1 MKTKKFAGAAAVGT
15 VTAVTT
21 LLLGAT
27 PALAQEDSASDS
39 AYALSASGILDINP
53 ISFVESAD
61 GTLVHDELLSIGDVA
76 GPVEDDISVG
86 LLTSEAES
94 NRAETVVK
102 EVNLLDIL
110 RADLIRTWC
119 DNGEG
124 GLQIV
129 NGTVLGQKLPDT
141 SVPSKELDVSPLV
154 KVSLNDQKR
163 NTDGSLSVT
172 VIELTVLAAPSV
184 EKQYVKLSAQ
194 EKASLPL
201 FGVLLGSK
209 LDSSAG
215 TVGDV
220 VGQLGGTLALDGDL
234 QKITIGNATCQE
246 GGAASGASDSADDG
260 DNGSGN
266 SGSGSGSGS
275 GSDDGDNGSGSGGD
289 DDGDASGNGDD
300 SDVKSAT
307 PAPAPSVVQAALPVT
322 G

>member
-1 MKTKKFAGAAAVGT
+1 VKTKKFAGAAAVGT

-21 LLLGAT
+21 LLLGAS

-86 LLTSEAES
+86 LLTAEAES

-129 NGTVLGQKLPDT
+129 NGTVLGQPLPDT
-141 SVPSKELDVSPLV
+141 SVPSEELDVSPLV

-172 VIELTVLAAPSV
+172 GIELTVLPAPAV
-184 EKQYVKLSAQ
+184 ANQDEKLSAQ
-194 EKASLPL
+194 EKAALPL
-201 FGVLLGSK
+201 VGDLIGTK

-234 QKITIGNATCQE
+234 QKITIGNANCQE
-246 GGAASGASDSADDG
+246 GAASGNG
-260 DNGSGN
+260 DEA
-266 SGSGSGSGS
+266 
-275 GSDDGDNGSGSGGD
+275 SDDGDNGGSDGDNGDSGD
-289 DDGDASGNGDD
+289 DDGDSGDGDD
-300 SDVKSAT
+300 SDVKSAE

>member
-1 MKTKKFAGAAAVGT
+1 VKTKKFAGAAAVGT

-61 GTLVHDELLSIGDVA
+61 GTLVHDELASIGDVA

-86 LLTSEAES
+86 LLTAEAES

-129 NGTVLGQKLPDT
+129 NGTVLGQPLPDT
-141 SVPSKELDVSPLV
+141 SVPSEELDVSPLV

-172 VIELTVLAAPSV
+172 GIELTVLPAPAV
-184 EKQYVKLSAQ
+184 ANQDEELSAQ
-194 EKASLPL
+194 EKATLPVV
-201 FGVLLGSK
+201 GDLLGTQ

-260 DNGSGN
+260 DNA
-266 SGSGSGSGS
+266 SGSG
-275 GSDDGDNGSGSGGD
+275 GSDDGDSNNSSGGD
-289 DDGDASGNGDD
+289 DDGDASGNGGD

>member
-1 MKTKKFAGAAAVGT
+1 VKTKKLAGAAAVGA
-15 VTAVTT
+15 VTAVAT

-27 PALAQEDSASDS
+27 PALAQDSEGDSAF
-39 AYALSASGILDINP
+39 ALSASGVLDINP
-53 ISFVESAD
+53 ISPVKSAD
-61 GTLVHDELLSIGDVA
+61 GSLVHDELLSIGDVA
-76 GPVEDDISVG
+76 GEYEDDISFG
-86 LLTSEAES
+86 LLTSEAEA

-102 EVNLLDIL
+102 EVNLLDIV
-110 RADLIRTWC
+110 RADVIRTWC

-124 GLQIV
+124 GLQII

-141 SVPSKELDVSPLV
+141 SVPGKDIDVTPLV

-172 VIELTVLAAPSV
+172 GIELTVLPAPAV
-184 EKQYVKLSAQ
+184 ANQDEELSAQ
-194 EKASLPL
+194 EKATLPVV
-201 FGVLLGSK
+201 GDLLGTQ

-260 DNGSGN
+260 DNASDSG
-266 SGSGSGSGS
+266 
-275 GSDDGDNGSGSGGD
+275 GSDDGDSNNTSGGD
-289 DDGDASGNGDD
+289 DDGDASGNGGD
-300 SDVKSAT
+300 SDVQSAT

>member
-1 MKTKKFAGAAAVGT
+1 VKTKKFAGAAAVGT

-172 VIELTVLAAPSV
+172 GIELTVLPAPAV
-184 EKQYVKLSAQ
+184 AKQDEKLSAQ
-194 EKASLPL
+194 EKAALPL
-201 FGVLLGSK
+201 VGDLLGTK

-260 DNGSGN
+260 DNASG
-266 SGSGSGSGS
+266 GS
-275 GSDDGDNGSGSGGD
+275 GSDDGDNANNSSGGD

>member
-1 MKTKKFAGAAAVGT
+1 VKTKKFAGAAAVGT

-119 DNGEG
+119 DNGKG

-141 SVPSKELDVSPLV
+141 SVPSEEIDVSPLV

-163 NTDGSLSVT
+163 GTDGSLSVT
-172 VIELTVLAAPSV
+172 GIELTVLPAPAV
-184 EKQYVKLSAQ
+184 AKKDEKLSAQ
-194 EKASLPL
+194 EKAALPL
-201 FGVLLGSK
+201 VGDLLGTK

-260 DNGSGN
+260 DNA
-266 SGSGSGSGS
+266 SGSG
-275 GSDDGDNGSGSGGD
+275 GSDDGDSNNTSGGD

-300 SDVKSAT
+300 SDVKSAA